1 MEESVRIQYF
11 ARTLCFEPAVSVLL
25 QATVNS
31 HSEGG
36 GRLFEDLT
44 LTVNTGERL
53 GLVGHNG
60 CGKTT
65 LLALL
70 AGAKTADD
78 GMVRPRKGLRLAMLE
93 QFVPKRLERVGA
105 LEAVLDASLDEAQA
119 WRAEALLFQLGFEE
133 SSLLTP
139 LTELSGGKQTLVLFA
154 RTLLGEPDLLLLD
167 EPSNHLDVE
176 SLVALERR
184 LLDFRGAFVIVS
196 HDRRFLDR
204 VTEETLFMRDQ
215 AILRIRRPYSE
226 ARRRL
231 DSMDE
236 AARSLRAAQNK
247 RIEALRRSAQR
258 MAQWGRD
265 FDNQDLSKRAK
276 AMRKRIERLEDQ
288 RTFVTSGSPLDLSL
302 DLGSSR
308 SKLALHIEDAEVVH
322 PGLPGTTL
330 FQVPSLTLRNGDRA
344 ALLGQ
349 NGIGKS
355 TFIRMIVNAATKENT
370 SSIRLSPQTKLG
382 YFDQELSQV
391 RGKSTMIDFALK
403 RVADDLQ
410 TVTAVLASVGFD
422 EATRSKPLDVLSG
435 GERARLLFAVV
446 SMLSPNLLILD
457 EPTNHLDIEGRE
469 QIQGELSKSNATLLI
484 TSHDR
489 VFTESLATRFFWIR
503 DERLQEVPSPD
514 AYFEAQQVPAG
525 RRRETTRNAF
535 LDLPDS
541 EDEVL
546 ERIVELESKVEAMLR
561 RKPKFQKQDQIDY
574 WRKELS
580 DLNRAL

>member
-1 MEESVRIQYF
+1 MRIQYF